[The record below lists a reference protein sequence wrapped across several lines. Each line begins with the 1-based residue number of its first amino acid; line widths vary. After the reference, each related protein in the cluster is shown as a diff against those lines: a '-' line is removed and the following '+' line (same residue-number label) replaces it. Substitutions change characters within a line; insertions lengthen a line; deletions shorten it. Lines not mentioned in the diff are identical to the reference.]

1 MEEPCLRVVMFGPG
15 LDGKLAP
22 EWYGNKAAGLADMAA
37 AGIPV
42 PPGFVLPVM
51 VCEEYYRNGERLP
64 EDVPG
69 LLAQGVSYLE
79 KSTGYVYGGA
89 RKPLLVSVRSGAP
102 VSMPGIMDT
111 ILNVGLTPVTVRA
124 LLAQTGNPRFVYDT
138 YRRFLENF
146 GTSILNHPAKA
157 YAQDLKDLMKQEGI
171 TDERELDYQSLR
183 SLCQSYEQEYTSP
196 EHRACLT
203 DTRQQLTE
211 CMTAVLRSFAGP
223 RASTFFKTGVA
234 GMVSGT
240 AVTVQVMVF
249 GNMGASSGAGV
260 AFTRNPWTGSKD
272 VLIDFRFG
280 GQGEDVVSGDR
291 EAMTQDELAQVMP
304 DVHSELVRICR
315 HLESHFGDMQ
325 DLEFTIQE
333 GKLFLLQTRSGK
345 RAPYA
350 ALRIAVDLRNEGI
363 LSQKKALALLE
374 TINLDA
380 IEIQALSSPGRPI
393 GQGISASGGIAH
405 GTIALTPERAGSDA
419 KSGPVI
425 LVRETASPD
434 DIAGIDV
441 ASGLLTARGART
453 SHAAVVARQ
462 LGKVCVVNCTDLR
475 IDIPRHRCSMGD
487 ISLRE
492 GETISIDGNTG
503 AVYKGGVTVTSERPS
518 DLTAAV
524 RSWQLSRD

>member
-1 MEEPCLRVVMFGPG
+1 MEEPVFRVDFFGPG
-15 LDGKLAP
+15 ITITLAP
-22 EWYGNKAAGLADMAA
+22 ASYGNKAAGLSEMAA

-42 PPGFVLPVM
+42 PAGFVLPVAI
-51 VCEEYYRNGERLP
+51 CEEYYQKGERLP
-64 EDVPG
+64 DDVPE
-69 LLAQGVSYLE
+69 LLAQGISYLE
-79 KSTGYVYGGA
+79 KSTGNIFGGA

-111 ILNVGLTPVTVRA
+111 ILNVGLTPITVRA

-138 YRRFLENF
+138 YRRFLEIF
-146 GTSILNHPAKA
+146 GTIILNHPVKA
-157 YAQDLKDLMKQEGI
+157 YSQDLKDLMKREGI
-171 TDERELDYQSLR
+171 VDERELDYQSLR

-196 EHRACLT
+196 EHLACLT
-203 DTRQQLTE
+203 DARQQLTE
-211 CMTAVLRSFAGP
+211 CTTAVLRSFAGP

-234 GMVSGT
+234 GRGRGT

-260 AFTRNPWTGSKD
+260 AFTRNPWNGSQD
-272 VLIDFRFG
+272 VLVDFRFG

-304 DVHSELVRICR
+304 DVYSDLVRICR
-315 HLESHFGDMQ
+315 RLEAHFGDMQ
-325 DLEFTIQE
+325 DIEFTVQE

-350 ALRIAVDLRNEGI
+350 ALRIAVDLCNEGI
-363 LSQKKALALLE
+363 LSQQDALALLE
-374 TINLDA
+374 NIDLDA
-380 IEIQALSSPGRPI
+380 IELQELSAPGQAIGR
-393 GQGISASGGIAH
+393 GISASGGIAY
-405 GTIALTPERAGSDA
+405 GTVALTPERAESDA

-462 LGKVCVVNCTDLR
+462 LGKVCVVNCTELQ
-475 IDIPRHRCSMGD
+475 IDIPRHRCSIRG
-487 ISLRE
+487 ISMRE
-492 GETISIDGNTG
+492 GEMISIDGNTG
-503 AVYKGGVTVTSERPS
+503 AIYKGQVTVKSKRPS
-518 DLTAAV
+518 DLTAVV
-524 RSWQLSRD
+524 RSWQASRD